1 MVVAYA
7 VALQI
12 LLTSVLVSQ
21 NVGALVSADP
31 ARVDIICFGAGG
43 DGDSGD
49 QGNAHHA
56 ARQDCCVLCN
66 SAVSSAVLTAIALLP
81 RLAYGVAAI
90 SYIAPDD
97 VPPAIPHPTPRLSQ
111 GPPQHA

>member
-1 MVVAYA
+1 VAVAYA

-21 NVGALVSADP
+21 NVGVLVSADP

-43 DGDSGD
+43 GDGSAD
-49 QGNAHHA
+49 QGNATHP

-66 SAVSSAVLTAIALLP
+66 STTSFAVLTAIALLP
-81 RLAYGVAAI
+81 HVVCGAAANF
-90 SYIAPDD
+90 YVAPDD
-97 VPPAIPHPTPRLSQ
+97 AAPARPHPTPRLSQ
-111 GPPQHA
+111 GPPQNA

>member
-31 ARVDIICFGAGG
+31 ARIDIICFGSGA
-43 DGDSGD
+43 DGNGD
-49 QGNAHHA
+49 QGKANHA

-66 SAVSSAVLTAIALLP
+66 STVGPALLAANIVLP
-81 RLAYGVAAI
+81 RVAYDAVVV
-90 SYIAPDD
+90 SYISPDGAAPA
-97 VPPAIPHPTPRLSQ
+97 PPHLTPRLSQ
-111 GPPQHA
+111 GPPQNA